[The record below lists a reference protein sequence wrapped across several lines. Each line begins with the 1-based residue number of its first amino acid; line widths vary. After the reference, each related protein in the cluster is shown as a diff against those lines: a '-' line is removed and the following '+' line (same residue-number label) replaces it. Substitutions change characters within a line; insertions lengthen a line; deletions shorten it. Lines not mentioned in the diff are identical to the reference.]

1 MQLRNKLSYQLNLV
15 QVNGIHFN
23 QINSELKQAMLDKNV
38 FVRDTLRLVTSEIK
52 RFEVDTRQ
60 EPSDDDVINILKRM
74 AKQRKDSIHQYKEGG
89 RPDLEEVEQNELNL
103 LAKYLPQ
110 ALNGDELKAALEE
123 IVSKNNFNGM
133 QDMGNVMKELR
144 SKHPNAEMSEASSIV
159 KALLS

>member
-1 MQLRNKLSYQLNLV
+1 
-15 QVNGIHFN
+15 
-23 QINSELKQAMLDKNV
+23 MLDKNV

-159 KALLS
+159 KALIS